1 MATSSNGIFFFV
13 FLGRSSR
20 VSRSQDE
27 LDGVLLLGG
36 LRGGGHG
43 VGLDHLPP
51 APQPPAPPA
60 PALPALAAPPPPVAA
75 AAGRGTVQ
83 RRGLRGSGEDAV
95 FISVL

>member
-1 MATSSNGIFFFV
+1 MDFFFC
-13 FLGRSSR
+13 FPRSWR

-36 LRGGGHG
+36 LRGGGRG
-43 VGLDHLPP
+43 GLGLDHLPP

-95 FISVL
+95 FTSVL